1 MGRVKAWAWYRTGG
15 EKGCY
20 VSVIWK
26 QVRKI
31 KEQQESNGWMR
42 NQMLR
47 WASGEK
53 FELHKGTGFKNSE
66 NLKKSSETGNRSI
79 YLDSK
84 WIVHSTFTF
93 AFPNSSM
100 FDTVIL
106 KNTFIFLYNLIGTG
120 SLSITCS
127 RKYLSFSMR
136 WKPSI
141 VMSLKCL
148 FPTWNPP
155 PLPPAVIWRLSSFI
169 FSPKYVPNTQQKK

>member
-1 MGRVKAWAWYRTGG
+1 MGRVKVWTWYRTGE

-26 QVRKI
+26 QVRRI
-31 KEQQESNGWMR
+31 EEQQESNGWMR

-47 WASGEK
+47 WVSGEK
-53 FELHKGTGFKNSE
+53 FELHKDTRFKNCE
-66 NLKKSSETGNRSI
+66 NQKKSSEMSNHSV

-84 WIVHSTFTF
+84 WLVHYTFTF
-93 AFPNSSM
+93 AFLTSSM
-100 FDTVIL
+100 FDTVTL
-106 KNTFIFLYNLIGTG
+106 KNAFFFLYNLIDKGC
-120 SLSITCS
+120 LSITCA

-141 VMSLKCL
+141 VTLSKCL

-155 PLPPAVIWRLSSFI
+155 PLHHHV
-169 FSPKYVPNTQQKK
+169 